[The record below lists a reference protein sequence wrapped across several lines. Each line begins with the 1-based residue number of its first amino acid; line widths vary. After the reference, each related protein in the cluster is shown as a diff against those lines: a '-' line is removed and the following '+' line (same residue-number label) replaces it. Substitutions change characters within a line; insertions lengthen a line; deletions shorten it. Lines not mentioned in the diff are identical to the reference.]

1 MMRAIFEDNSPLQR
15 EGGGE
20 YTEIATETHMKKC
33 WILDVL
39 ETKEIASTIEEI
51 SNSIYSAL
59 DQFCTVQSIK
69 EKENDIKM

>member
-1 MMRAIFEDNSPLQR
+1 MLPIFEENSPLQR

-20 YTEIATETHMKKC
+20 YTEIATETHTTKC

-59 DQFCTVQSIK
+59 DQLCTVESIK
-69 EKENDIKM
+69 EKENNIKM